1 MEGGTPS
8 GRTNLRQLAN
18 RDLVAQLAEKAS
30 ELARAEVALAKA
42 EVRAD
47 IRSEIKM
54 ASGLGVA
61 GVCAIWTVSLL
72 LVAAVLGIAEAGLLP
87 GWAAALAVAA
97 AVLLV
102 GTIAGLVGWSKRVR
116 TPLEKTRRTLQD
128 NVQWAKER
136 IA

>member
-8 GRTNLRQLAN
+8 GRPNLRQLAN

-47 IRSEIKM
+47 IRSEIRM

-72 LVAAVLGIAEAGLLP
+72 LVAAVLGIAEAGWLP

-128 NVQWAKER
+128 NVKWAKER